1 MTTSVT
7 SNKTSLNNRI
17 WRTKGARFNAYRR
30 LEKKNSALTFITAF
44 SSIHLLAIAILQL
57 SNLVPL
63 SADQSK
69 LLNFISITISIIIL
83 AYSLFEGGKEHG
95 LKSERHHLC
104 GIELDRCYSKLQFID
119 DSDTTGI
126 IALAEEYNE
135 VTEKYLLN
143 HNTIDDDFFK
153 LTCADD
159 FPAMAGKSLFSKFKI
174 YFFYSYYN
182 AAKAFVLAV
191 VPLFISYKIIWG

>member
-1 MTTSVT
+1 MTTNNAT
-7 SNKTSLNNRI
+7 NKTSLNNRI
-17 WRTKGARFNAYRR
+17 WRTKGSRFNAYRR
-30 LEKKNSALTFITAF
+30 LAKKNSALTFITSF
-44 SSIHLLAIAILQL
+44 SSIHLLAIGILQL
-57 SNLVPL
+57 SNLVAL
-63 SADQSK
+63 TDEQSS
-69 LLNFISITISIIIL
+69 LLNFISITLSIIIL
-83 AYSLFEGGKEHG
+83 AYSLIEGGKEYG

-143 HNTIDDDFFK
+143 HDTIDDDFFQ
-153 LTCADD
+153 LTCAAD
-159 FPAMAGKSLFSKFKI
+159 FPVMAGKSRFSKFKI

-182 AAKAFVLAV
+182 AAKAFVFAV
-191 VPLFISYKIIWG
+191 VPLFISYKIICC